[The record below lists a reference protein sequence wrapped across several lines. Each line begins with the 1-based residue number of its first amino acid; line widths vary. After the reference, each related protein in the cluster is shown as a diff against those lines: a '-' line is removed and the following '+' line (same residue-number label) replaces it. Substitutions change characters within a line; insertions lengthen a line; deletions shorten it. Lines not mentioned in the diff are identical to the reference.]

1 MTERFWKHFADGD
14 LSATAEILA
23 DDFYNEDHRRVI
35 NSGVRRG
42 REAVLEDV
50 RVGAEFRT
58 QIIPTTIATRGR
70 QLALSRARFSGRG
83 QEPKGFV
90 IETLHVF
97 EIDADERIT
106 ALITFDPDDI
116 DAAFKELEA
125 RYLAG
130 EAAAHAHTWSLIA
143 QAFDALNRH
152 DLGGVLATKPDY
164 HIVDH
169 RLQATIPADDLTA
182 LFRATWDLTP
192 DLYLYVEAVH
202 RLDDLGA
209 VITQAAYGTSQEGFD
224 AQWRMVQLL
233 TVEGD
238 LGNEC
243 EIFDEADLDAALAR
257 FDELHPT
264 ERRLENAASQVVE
277 RYLAHFAA
285 RDWDCHGGACWPTTS
300 VTDDRRRVV
309 NAGVRRGRDVRDR
322 ECARSPPKSGPRT

>member
-1 MTERFWKHFADGD
+1 MCG
-14 LSATAEILA
+14 L
-23 DDFYNEDHRRVI
+23 
-35 NSGVRRG
+35 
-42 REAVLEDV
+42 
-50 RVGAEFRT
+50 GAEFRT
-58 QIIPTTIATRGR
+58 QIIPTTIATRGTH
-70 QLALSRARFSGRG
+70 LALSRARFSGHD
-83 QEPKGFV
+83 QKPKGFV

-116 DAAFKELEA
+116 DAAFKELDA

-152 DLGGVLATKPDY
+152 DLDGVLATKPDY

-192 DLYLYVEAVH
+192 DLYLYVEAVY
-202 RLDDLGA
+202 RLDDLGV
-209 VITQAAYGTSQEGFD
+209 VIAQAAHGTSQEGFD

-243 EIFDEADLDAALAR
+243 EIFDEADLDTALAR
-257 FDELHPT
+257 FDELHPP
-264 ERRLENAASQVVE
+264 ERRLENAASQVARALSGRALRPATGTAMAE
-277 RYLAHFAA
+277 MLAEDF
-285 RDWDCHGGACWPTTS
+285 

-309 NAGVRRGRDVRDR
+309 NAGVRHGRDVQIADVQRRRRSRGREDNVDR
-322 ECARSPPKSGPRT
+322 PCDPRGTPGPLPVYVS